1 MEVLMPKVGM
11 EPIRR
16 DALVKATIAE
26 IGRARSLDVTV
37 AQIAKRAG
45 MSSALA
51 HHYFGTK
58 EQIFDAAMRKILSEF
73 AQDVRKQLKRVKTP
87 RERVTAVIHAS
98 FLQANF
104 QPSAI
109 AAWLQFYV
117 YAQTLKPA
125 QRLLQAYLSRLR
137 SNLLVGLRPLVGDQA
152 EAAADMLGALID
164 GIYIRAALSQS
175 KPDGKAAEAMVLA
188 ALDRLIAAKG

>member
-1 MEVLMPKVGM
+1 MPKLGM

-16 DALVKATIAE
+16 EALVKATIAE

-58 EQIFDAAMRKILSEF
+58 EQIFDAAMRKVLSIY
-73 AQDVRKQLKRVKTP
+73 AKDVRKLLKKAKSPKDRV
-87 RERVTAVIHAS
+87 EAVIRAS
-98 FLQANF
+98 FLPANF
-104 QPSAI
+104 EAAAI

-117 YAQTLKPA
+117 YAQTLPTA
-125 QRLLQAYLSRLR
+125 RRLLNAYLRRLR
-137 SNLLVGLRPLVGDQA
+137 SNLLVGLRPLVGDRA
-152 EAAADMLGALID
+152 EGAADMLGALID
-164 GIYIRAALSQS
+164 GLYIRAALSRD
-175 KPDGKAAEAMVLA
+175 KPDGAAADTMVRA
-188 ALDRLIAAKG
+188 ALEHFIAGKG

>member
-1 MEVLMPKVGM
+1 MPKLGM

-58 EQIFDAAMRKILSEF
+58 EHIFEAAMRRVMAIF
-73 AQDVRKQLKRVKTP
+73 AQDVRKLLKKAPTP
-87 RERVTAVIHAS
+87 KERVEAVIRAS
-98 FLQANF
+98 FLPSNF
-104 QPSAI
+104 EPAAI

-117 YAQTLKPA
+117 YAQTPGPA
-125 QRLLQAYLSRLR
+125 KRLLKAYIARLR
-137 SNLLVGLRPLVGDQA
+137 SNLIYGLRPIVGPRA
-152 EAAADMLGALID
+152 EEAADLLGALID
-164 GIYIRAALSQS
+164 GIYIRAALSTD
-175 KPDGKAAEAMVLA
+175 KPNGKVAEAMVVS
-188 ALDRLIAAKG
+188 ALNRFITGKP

>member
-1 MEVLMPKVGM
+1 M

-58 EQIFDAAMRKILSEF
+58 EQIFDAAMRRVLSEF
-73 AQDVRKQLKRVKTP
+73 ALDIRRQLKRAKTP
-87 RERVTAVIHAS
+87 EERVVAVIRAS
-98 FLQANF
+98 FLPANF
-104 QPSAI
+104 TPAAV

-117 YAQTLKPA
+117 YAQTLPAA
-125 QRLLQAYLSRLR
+125 QRLLTAYISRLR
-137 SNLLVGLRPLVGDQA
+137 SNLLSGLRPMLGDRA
-152 EAAADMLGALID
+152 PAAAETLGALID
-164 GIYIRAALSQS
+164 GIYVRAALSS
-175 KPDGKAAEAMVLA
+175 GKPDGKAAEHLVLA
-188 ALDRLIAAKG
+188 SLDRILAAKA

>member
-1 MEVLMPKVGM
+1 MPKLGM

-26 IGRARSLDVTV
+26 IGRARSMDVTV

-58 EQIFDAAMRKILSEF
+58 EQIFDAAMRRVLADF
-73 AQDVRKQLKRVKTP
+73 AQDVLRQLKRAKSP
-87 RERVTAVIHAS
+87 EARVSAIIRAS
-98 FLQANF
+98 FLPANF
-104 QPSAI
+104 TRTAI

-117 YAQTLKPA
+117 YAQTLPTA
-125 QRLLQAYLSRLR
+125 QRLLNAYLKRLR
-137 SNLLVGLRPLVGDQA
+137 SNLLVGLRPMLGPQA
-152 EAAADMLGALID
+152 EEAAETLGALID
-164 GIYIRAALSQS
+164 GIYIRAALSGD
-175 KPDGKAAEAMVLA
+175 KPDGKAAEALVMA
-188 ALDRLIAAKG
+188 ALHRFVQRN